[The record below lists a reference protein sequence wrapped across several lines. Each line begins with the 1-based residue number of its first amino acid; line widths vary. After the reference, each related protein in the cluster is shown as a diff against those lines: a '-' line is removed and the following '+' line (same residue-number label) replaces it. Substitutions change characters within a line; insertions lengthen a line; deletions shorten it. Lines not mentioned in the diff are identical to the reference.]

1 MKTIFFLI
9 SVLLVLNIFS
19 QEIDGN
25 NNFLLPAS
33 IYTSSFNKLQSV
45 NNLLRINKKMDMA
58 SFENELLNTEAL
70 EKEIFSIFSKN
81 IGKNSSKFF
90 NEEYQEKAI
99 NKSIRSA
106 FFDIDALYDTR
117 RYTSKKD

>member
-1 MKTIFFLI
+1 MKTIFFLFSI
-9 SVLLVLNIFS
+9 LFVLNVSS
-19 QEIDGN
+19 QEVKLYNDN
-25 NNFLLPAS
+25 VALPIS
-33 IYTSSFNKLQSV
+33 IYTLPLLQ
-45 NNLLRINKKMDMA
+45 INKKMDLA
-58 SFENELLNTEAL
+58 SFENELLNTEVL

>member
-45 NNLLRINKKMDMA
+45 NNLLRINKKMDLA
-58 SFENELLNTEAL
+58 FFENELLNTEAL

>member
-45 NNLLRINKKMDMA
+45 NNLLRINKKMDLA

>member
-45 NNLLRINKKMDMA
+45 NNLLRINKKMDLA
-58 SFENELLNTEAL
+58 SFEDRSLNVETL